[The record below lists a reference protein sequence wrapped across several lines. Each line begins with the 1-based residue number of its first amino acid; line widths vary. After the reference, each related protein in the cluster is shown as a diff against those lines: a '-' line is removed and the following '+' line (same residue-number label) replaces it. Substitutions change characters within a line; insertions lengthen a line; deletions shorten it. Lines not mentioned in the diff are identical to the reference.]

1 VRAGAGVAASLSG
14 RRGETADVRWAWS
27 VLDGPGELLMAV
39 GTPSAVAAVLD
50 AEGRDATGA
59 EDGSRGTVAAEPG
72 TLVPAPG
79 GP

>member
-1 VRAGAGVAASLSG
+1 
-14 RRGETADVRWAWS
+14 
-27 VLDGPGELLMAV
+27 MAV

>member
-1 VRAGAGVAASLSG
+1 MRAGAGVAATLSG
-14 RRGETADVRWAWS
+14 RRGETPDVRWAWS
-27 VLDGPGELLMAV
+27 ALDGPGEVLMAV

-50 AEGRDATGA
+50 AEGRDAAGA

-72 TLVPAPG
+72 SLVPAPG